1 MKNEKL
7 LELFTNM
14 DDSELVSVWNEYC
27 CTTNS
32 EGKILDYETL
42 EEYISNDS
50 THNTLDWLN
59 RFYFGSDEYSTE
71 EGSAS
76 PNRNYFTFN
85 AYGNVISF
93 DYIYN
98 SYTKEFNHM
107 DIDELIEYII
117 ENDDALYNDDIQ
129 EILDNE

>member
-32 EGKILDYETL
+32 EGEILDYETL

-50 THNTLDWLN
+50 IHNTLDWLN

-71 EGSAS
+71 EGSAN

>member
-27 CTTNS
+27 FATNS
-32 EGKILDYETL
+32 EGEILDYDTL

-50 THNTLDWLN
+50 THDTLYWLN
-59 RFYFGSDEYSTE
+59 CFYYGSDEYSTE
-71 EGSAS
+71 EGSAN

-107 DIDELIEYII
+107 DIDELINYII
-117 ENDDALYNDDIQ
+117 ENEDSLYNDDIQ

>member
-7 LELFTNM
+7 LELFANM

-27 CTTNS
+27 YTTNS
-32 EGKILDYETL
+32 EGEILDYETL

-71 EGSAS
+71 EGSAN

-107 DIDELIEYII
+107 DIDELINYII
-117 ENDDALYNDDIQ
+117 ENEDSLYNDDIQ